1 VKEVQNMNF
10 REYLNFLF
18 GNAFRTPFIKSTAA
32 IMVTLSLGVVAVGM
46 WRKARGGGKSGPQ
59 QRKAA

>member
-1 VKEVQNMNF
+1 MNF

-18 GNAFRTPFIKSTAA
+18 GNALRTPFIKYTTAA
-32 IMVTLSLGVVAVGM
+32 MITVSLGAVAVGM
-46 WRKARGGGKSGPQ
+46 WRKARGGGQSAAS